1 MSAIIFGFKPNSI
14 IPQPDFKSAKSA
26 NGGWTGS
33 QSYMTKRGAMDNPAI
48 RALFPSGA
56 RATDLDPNLESFF
69 SFLRLVEVSD
79 ISNLPGGFVS
89 ITVSFAGMQPSSV
102 GGEGSVNADGETS
115 PTYSLRGVA
124 RTKSLNEHWK
134 WKELEE
140 DEQIALGKLLTGEW
154 KWGPDPEVPEDG
166 NYTYEDDPKFPVGG
180 SVAAD
185 PIKSE
190 NAIEFAK
197 RIAQGRVTYEGASF
211 EWSKQWQSTVGI
223 QNSQLNKL
231 GKIATP
237 PGSPPSASGGRDWML
252 TSADQVQ
259 QGDGEFLFTNQI
271 NFTLS
276 EPGGWDEFLQD
287 D

>member
-1 MSAIIFGFKPNSI
+1 
-14 IPQPDFKSAKSA
+14 
-26 NGGWTGS
+26 
-33 QSYMTKRGAMDNPAI
+33 MTKRGALDNPAI

-56 RATDLDPNLESFF
+56 RATELDPNLESFF

-102 GGEGSVNADGETS
+102 GGEGAVNSAGEVA

-124 RTKSLNEHWK
+124 RTKSFNEHWK

-140 DEQIALGKLLTGEW
+140 EEQIALGKLLTGEYG
-154 KWGPDPEVPEDG
+154 WGPDPFSETG
-166 NYTYEDDPKFPVGG
+166 SNATYIPGEIIKFLPT
-180 SVAAD
+180 D
-185 PIKSE
+185 PIVSD
-190 NAIEFAK
+190 NAIQFAS
-197 RIAQGRVTYEGASF
+197 RIAKGITSYEGSSF

-223 QNSQLNKL
+223 QAAQLNKL
-231 GKIATP
+231 GKIANP
-237 PGSPPSASGGRDWML
+237 PGSPPDASGGRNWML

-259 QGDGEFLFTNQI
+259 EGDGDYLFTNQI

-276 EPGGWDEFLQD
+276 EQGGWDDFLQD

>member
-1 MSAIIFGFKPNSI
+1 MSAIIFGIKPNGI
-14 IPQPDFKSAKSA
+14 IPQPDFKSSKSA
-26 NGGWTGS
+26 NGGWTAS
-33 QSYMTKRGAMDNPAI
+33 QSYMTKRGALDNPAI

-56 RATDLDPNLESFF
+56 RATELDPNLETFF

-89 ITVSFAGMQPSSV
+89 ITASFAGMQPSSV
-102 GGEGSVNADGETS
+102 GGEGSVNASGEVA

-124 RTKSLNEHWK
+124 RTKSFNEHWK
-134 WKELEE
+134 WKELSEE
-140 DEQIALGKLLTGEW
+140 EQIALGKLLTGEW
-154 KWGPDPEVPEDG
+154 KWGPDPDDLPGG
-166 NYTYEDDPKFPVGG
+166 NYTYFDDPRLPVEP
-180 SVAAD
+180 D
-185 PIKSE
+185 PITSE
-190 NAIEFAK
+190 NALKFAS
-197 RIAQGRVTYEGASF
+197 RIAKGITSYEGSSF

-223 QNSQLNKL
+223 QAAQLNKL

-237 PGSPPSASGGRDWML
+237 PGSPPDASGGRNWML

-259 QGDGEFLFTNQI
+259 AGDGDYLFTNQI

-276 EPGGWDEFLQD
+276 EQGGWDEFLQD